1 MVVIGSILKYF
12 SHDMVSQA
20 MMSVVGHEIP
30 LGKSSEDQI
39 LRDRIFQMI
48 APYCL
53 STEDMEELDTFSK
66 REMDV
71 WLQSFT
77 NTQKGVIFTSLLSN
91 AKELF
96 RKKYFPST
104 GACPASANAELLGLP
119 AGHTILERLDI
130 ICSNAKSHEVMVLCL
145 YQVALV

>member
-1 MVVIGSILKYF
+1 
-12 SHDMVSQA
+12 MVSQA

-30 LGKSSEDQI
+30 LGKSSEDLI
-39 LRDRIFQMI
+39 LRDRIFNMI

-53 STEDMEELDTFSK
+53 STEDMEELETFSK
-66 REMDV
+66 REIDV

-77 NTQKGVIFTSLLSN
+77 NTQQGVIFTSLLSN
-91 AKELF
+91 AKEWF
-96 RKKYFPST
+96 RKKYFPSA
-104 GACPASANAELLGLP
+104 GAYPASAYAELLGLP

>member
-1 MVVIGSILKYF
+1 
-12 SHDMVSQA
+12 MVSQA

-39 LRDRIFQMI
+39 LRDRIFNMI

-53 STEDMEELDTFSK
+53 STEDMEELETFSK
-66 REMDV
+66 REIDV

-96 RKKYFPST
+96 RKKYFPSAGT
-104 GACPASANAELLGLP
+104 CPASANAELLGLP

-130 ICSNAKSHEVMVLCL
+130 ICSNAKSHEVMVSCL

>member
-1 MVVIGSILKYF
+1 MVVAPGRMIDSFLSIPDAESLPLYRMVLKLAC
-12 SHDMVSQA
+12 V
-20 MMSVVGHEIP
+20 
-30 LGKSSEDQI
+30 
-39 LRDRIFQMI
+39 I

-53 STEDMEELDTFSK
+53 STEDMEEVETFSR

-91 AKELF
+91 AKEWF
-96 RKKYFPST
+96 RKKYFPSA
-104 GACPASANAELLGLP
+104 GAYPATSYAELLGLP

-130 ICSNAKSHEVMVLCL
+130 I
-145 YQVALV
+145 

>member
-1 MVVIGSILKYF
+1 MVSLL
-12 SHDMVSQA
+12 SQA
-20 MMSVVGHEIP
+20 MMSVVGHELP

-39 LRDRIFQMI
+39 LRDRIFNLI

-53 STEDMEELDTFSK
+53 STEDMEEVETFSR

-91 AKELF
+91 AKEWF
-96 RKKYFPST
+96 RKKYFPSA
-104 GACPASANAELLGLP
+104 GAYPATSYAELLGLP
-119 AGHTILERLDI
+119 AGRSILERLDI
-130 ICSNAKSHEVMVLCL
+130 I
-145 YQVALV
+145 

>member
-1 MVVIGSILKYF
+1 
-12 SHDMVSQA
+12 MVSQA
-20 MMSVVGHEIP
+20 MMSVVGHELP

-39 LRDRIFQMI
+39 LRDRIFNLI

-53 STEDMEELDTFSK
+53 STEDMEELETFSR

-104 GACPASANAELLGLP
+104 GAYPATANAELLGLP

-130 ICSNAKSHEVMVLCL
+130 ICSNAK
-145 YQVALV
+145 